1 MTRAGMLRARRRWV
15 KGRDIRRRSG
25 ELEALESG
33 MTDASSRLGT
43 HAGEKGKPSPVN
55 WGEERLTGGGFVSQ
69 WGFLYLAA
77 LANPQHARPLNRWV
91 LGGPGP
97 LFKLTTPA
105 LTTP

>member
-1 MTRAGMLRARRRWV
+1 MHAMTRAGMLRARRRWV

-33 MTDASSRLGT
+33 MADASSRLGT

-77 LANPQHARPLNRWV
+77 LAKPPTRAATQSLDTWRSLAHYSS
-91 LGGPGP
+91 
-97 LFKLTTPA
+97 
-105 LTTP
+105 

>member
-1 MTRAGMLRARRRWV
+1 MHAMTRAGMLRARRRWV

-33 MTDASSRLGT
+33 MADASSRLGT

-69 WGFLYLAA
+69 WGVFNIWPHWRTPSTRGHSIVGDLEVLA
-77 LANPQHARPLNRWV
+77 HYSS
-91 LGGPGP
+91 
-97 LFKLTTPA
+97 
-105 LTTP
+105 